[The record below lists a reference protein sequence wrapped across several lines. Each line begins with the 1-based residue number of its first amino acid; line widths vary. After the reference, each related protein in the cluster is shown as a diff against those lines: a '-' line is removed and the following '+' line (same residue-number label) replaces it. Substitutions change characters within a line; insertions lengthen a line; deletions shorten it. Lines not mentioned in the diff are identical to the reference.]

1 MEMQIK
7 EMYLPW
13 AVDGKWGIEIA
24 DGKFKDTVIQIENI
38 EFKDKDSE
46 ELLVDYH
53 MVNLAEGLLEKDYK
67 TNEFF
72 ELMQLI
78 ISDIIAEAVQLHKE
92 EK

>member
-1 MEMQIK
+1 MINVPEG
-7 EMYLPW
+7 
-13 AVDGKWGIEIA
+13 VIE
-24 DGKFKDTVIQIENI
+24 
-38 EFKDKDSE
+38 S
-46 ELLVDYH
+46 
-53 MVNLAEGLLEKDYK
+53 DYK

>member
-1 MEMQIK
+1 MQIK

-24 DGKFKDTVIQIENI
+24 EGKYKDTVIQIENI
-38 EFKDKDSE
+38 EFKEKNSE

-53 MVNLAEGLLEKDYK
+53 MINIPEGVIESDYK

-78 ISDIIAEAVQLHKE
+78 ISDIIAEAIQLHKE

>member
-1 MEMQIK
+1 MQIK

-53 MVNLAEGLLEKDYK
+53 MINVPEGVIESDYK

-72 ELMQLI
+72 KNSIRPSKNCYFSNLLI
-78 ISDIIAEAVQLHKE
+78 HNLI
-92 EK
+92 